1 MFAQFSEEVRKVLIN
16 SKKEM
21 INLKHSFIG
30 TEHIVLSI
38 LKEKNNISNTLSKYQ
53 IDYKKYKNELIKLI
67 GYGKE
72 KNKYFIYTPLVKKIL
87 EELMINSNENK
98 EKEIT
103 LDQLFLS
110 LLEEGEG
117 TAIRILLAMNIDI
130 DELYERIFNNTKFKK
145 KKKNQKLIIDELG
158 TDLNTKVKSNNVDP
172 VIGREKE
179 LSRIIE
185 ILCRRTKNN
194 PIIIGEAGVGKSAIV
209 EELSRRINEKSV
221 PERLYNKRIISISMA
236 SIVSGTKYRGEF
248 EERMSKILR
257 EIENNPEIILF
268 IDEIHTLVGAGG
280 AEGAIDASN
289 ILKPA
294 LARGNIRIIGAT
306 TTTEYK
312 KYIEEDRAL
321 ARRFQMVYI
330 EEPDKN
336 KTLEILKELKPIYE
350 NFYNINISDEIL
362 EKIIDLSDR
371 YIHNRY
377 QPDKSIDILDES
389 LSKIATTSSKEQNKV
404 IELQKQLKNL
414 IRIKNKYIKNNDFK
428 SASNIKE
435 NEKIIEHKI
444 NNIKYNQSKNKNKR
458 YLDIETIKKIIESQ
472 SKIHVY
478 ELNIENSNKFSKLER
493 ALKKEVIGQ
502 NQAIEKLCLET
513 KKVQLGYKKDTIPL
527 SFLFVGS
534 TGVGKTLLV
543 KKYNDFISHSKL
555 IRLDMSEYKEEHSV
569 SKIIGSPPGYIGFDN
584 KTTVLDKIKN
594 NPQAVILLDEIEKA
608 HPSVINLFL
617 QVLDEGKL
625 KKANGETIYLNDNI
639 IMMTSNIGFH
649 KENIGFNKNNTKKI
663 TSELRKILSVEFINR
678 IQNIVI
684 FNQLTKNDI
693 KKLITKK
700 LKEVEKFYMKKDI
713 HLLINKKI
721 YNKIINES
729 NYETFGARKLNKIIE
744 DKIDNIIIENIFKG
758 QKEINIS

>member
-158 TDLNTKVKSNNVDP
+158 TDLNAKVKSNNVDP

-336 KTLEILKELKPIYE
+336 KTLEILNELKPIYE
-350 NFYNINISDEIL
+350 NFYNINISDGIL

-478 ELNIENSNKFSKLER
+478 ELNVENCNKFSKLER

-513 KKVQLGYKKDTIPL
+513 KKIQLGYKKDTIPL

-700 LKEVEKFYMKKDI
+700 IKEVEKFYMKKDI

>member
-158 TDLNTKVKSNNVDP
+158 TDLNAKVKSNNVDP

-257 EIENNPEIILF
+257 E
-268 IDEIHTLVGAGG
+268 
-280 AEGAIDASN
+280 
-289 ILKPA
+289 
-294 LARGNIRIIGAT
+294 
-306 TTTEYK
+306 
-312 KYIEEDRAL
+312 
-321 ARRFQMVYI
+321 
-330 EEPDKN
+330 
-336 KTLEILKELKPIYE
+336 
-350 NFYNINISDEIL
+350 
-362 EKIIDLSDR
+362 
-371 YIHNRY
+371 
-377 QPDKSIDILDES
+377 
-389 LSKIATTSSKEQNKV
+389 
-404 IELQKQLKNL
+404 
-414 IRIKNKYIKNNDFK
+414 
-428 SASNIKE
+428 KE
-435 NEKIIEHKI
+435 N
-444 NNIKYNQSKNKNKR
+444 Y
-458 YLDIETIKKIIESQ
+458 
-472 SKIHVY
+472 
-478 ELNIENSNKFSKLER
+478 
-493 ALKKEVIGQ
+493 
-502 NQAIEKLCLET
+502 
-513 KKVQLGYKKDTIPL
+513 P
-527 SFLFVGS
+527 
-534 TGVGKTLLV
+534 
-543 KKYNDFISHSKL
+543 
-555 IRLDMSEYKEEHSV
+555 
-569 SKIIGSPPGYIGFDN
+569 
-584 KTTVLDKIKN
+584 
-594 NPQAVILLDEIEKA
+594 
-608 HPSVINLFL
+608 
-617 QVLDEGKL
+617 
-625 KKANGETIYLNDNI
+625 
-639 IMMTSNIGFH
+639 
-649 KENIGFNKNNTKKI
+649 
-663 TSELRKILSVEFINR
+663 
-678 IQNIVI
+678 
-684 FNQLTKNDI
+684 
-693 KKLITKK
+693 
-700 LKEVEKFYMKKDI
+700 
-713 HLLINKKI
+713 
-721 YNKIINES
+721 
-729 NYETFGARKLNKIIE
+729 
-744 DKIDNIIIENIFKG
+744 
-758 QKEINIS
+758 

>member
-158 TDLNTKVKSNNVDP
+158 TDLNAKVKSNNVDP

-336 KTLEILKELKPIYE
+336 KTLEILNELKPIYE
-350 NFYNINISDEIL
+350 NFYNINISDGIL

-478 ELNIENSNKFSKLER
+478 ELNIENSNKFTKLER

-543 KKYNDFISHSKL
+543 KKYNEFISHSKL

-625 KKANGETIYLNDNI
+625 KKSNGETIYLNDNI

-700 LKEVEKFYMKKDI
+700 IKEVEKFYMKKDI